1 MNLESKP
8 TISEVH
14 LNKHGY
20 HKELSISLNNIIV
33 SYLSIPTLKSLRFS
47 GPLYVTASSESDT
60 SWTVFESPNLK
71 YNFINTLAYL
81 EFTKTYLNIIETL
94 HICLSNGNMKT
105 SMLQK
110 NLPC

>member
-1 MNLESKP
+1 MP
-8 TISEVH
+8 TISEVQ

-20 HKELSISLNNIIV
+20 YKELPTSLNNIIV
-33 SYLSIPTLKSLRFS
+33 SYLSIPTLKSRRFS
-47 GPLYVTASSESDT
+47 GPLYVTAASESDT

-110 NLPC
+110 NVP